1 MANTAWKFI
10 DNVRNEVMKP
20 AVLAYDS
27 AFGLV
32 GTALIDMTGLD
43 NGLAMIA
50 EAPGL
55 DSTRTNQLGAGLTY
69 ATLSALERA
78 TKHTL
83 GAHS

>member
-1 MANTAWKFI
+1 MAATAWRFV
-10 DNVRNEVMKP
+10 DNVRHEVMNP
-20 AVLAYDS
+20 AVLAYDT

-55 DSTRTNQLGAGLTY
+55 DAQRTNQLGAGLTY

-83 GAHS
+83 GA